1 MDTSAVAQADLVRRA
16 RAGDRDAFSRIAAA
30 QIDRLY
36 ATAYLVLRAREP
48 ARDATQEALLD
59 AWRGLPGLRDPDRFG
74 PWLHR
79 LLLRRCARHRA
90 RADREIEISQA
101 PMLAMEDLT
110 GMVDDRDQ
118 LERGF
123 RRLPT
128 DQRMVLV
135 LRYYLDLPVDQVAQ
149 VLGLPGGTVKSRTT
163 RALSA
168 LRALLEADARPM
180 AAAVGGND
188 R

>member
-16 RAGDRDAFSRIAAA
+16 RSGDRDAFSRLAAG

-36 ATAYLVLRAREP
+36 ATAYLVLRASEP
-48 ARDATQEALLD
+48 ARDAAQEALID
-59 AWRGLPGLRDPDRFG
+59 AWRALPGLRDPDRFG

-79 LLLRRCARHRA
+79 LLLRRCGRHRR
-90 RADREIEISQA
+90 RADREFDLGA
-101 PMLAMEDLT
+101 LPLLAIQDAT
-110 GMVDDRDQ
+110 GEVADRDE

-135 LRYYLDLPVDQVAQ
+135 LRFYLDMSVEDVAE
-149 VLGLPGGTVKSRTT
+149 VLGLASGTVKSRTN
-163 RALSA
+163 RALSG

-180 AAAVGGND
+180 PLAGGNE
-188 R
+188 

>member
-1 MDTSAVAQADLVRRA
+1 MDPSTVGQPALVRRA
-16 RAGDRDAFSRIAAA
+16 RSGDRDAFSRLAAG

-36 ATAYLVLRAREP
+36 ATAYLVLRAQEP
-48 ARDATQEALLD
+48 ARDAVQEALID
-59 AWRGLPGLRDPDRFG
+59 AWRGLPALRDPDRFG

-79 LLLRRCARHRA
+79 LLLHRCSRHRP
-90 RADREIEISQA
+90 RADREFELGTA
-101 PMLAMEDLT
+101 PLLAIQDAT
-110 GMVDDRDQ
+110 GEVADRDQ

-135 LRYYLDLPVDQVAQ
+135 LRFYIDMSVDDMAD
-149 VLGLPGGTVKSRTT
+149 VLGLSSGTVKSRTS

-168 LRALLEADARPM
+168 LRALLEADARPAP
-180 AAAVGGND
+180 AARGSES
-188 R
+188 